1 MVAVGGVPVPVMG
14 VVDMITVRNRLMP
27 AAGSVRVRVG
37 GVGQVRQRMLVVMP
51 VMRSVRMT
59 FVHVIRMSLAIGAR
73 VPAAG
78 PVLVLGV
85 GMNVMTGSCHR
96 SSLLWCTASA
106 TMCATC
112 WSASE

>member
-1 MVAVGGVPVPVMG
+1 
-14 VVDMITVRNRLMP
+14 
-27 AAGSVRVRVG
+27 
-37 GVGQVRQRMLVVMP
+37 
-51 VMRSVRMT
+51 
-59 FVHVIRMSLAIGAR
+59 MSLAVGAR